1 MNLTTCRTFRPPVR
15 RMLALAQHWH
25 HARSKPY
32 VIPQRNLSVKIAVL
46 AHIRHAIAEPFSGG
60 MEAHCDMLCRGLRAA
75 GHEVDLF
82 AAEGSSDPGLVP
94 ICDAPYDAVLPWRV
108 YRGTRELA
116 AYQRGAFERVL
127 MRIGAGDYDVV
138 HNNSLFPEIIEWC
151 AHAGIP
157 CVTSQHVPPFGSMFD
172 AVQAASGHPNIGAT
186 VTSQDQLSLWEQKGC
201 SELEVVANGI
211 DTQVWLP
218 SAEVGDYFTW
228 VGRIVPNKGLGQ
240 AVRAARQAGARLK
253 VFGPVEDAN
262 YFADE
267 VEPYLTDGIEFHGH
281 KSGDVL
287 RKEVAGARG
296 ALVTPL
302 WDEPFGLVAAEALSC
317 GTPVVGFDR
326 GALAEVVG
334 DCGYLVKSGDVD
346 SLAQAILS
354 VTRIDRAACRRRA
367 LECLSIQAM
376 ILGYEDCYA
385 KVIAGAR
392 LASLPRL
399 AWSSSASST
408 RALLA

>member
-1 MNLTTCRTFRPPVR
+1 M
-15 RMLALAQHWH
+15 
-25 HARSKPY
+25 
-32 VIPQRNLSVKIAVL
+32 KIAVL

-82 AAEGSSDPGLVP
+82 AAHGSSDPGLVP
-94 ICDAPYDAVLPWRV
+94 ICDAPYDEVLPWRV

-116 AYQRGAFERVL
+116 TYQRNAFERVL
-127 MRIGAGDYDVV
+127 MRIGTGEYDVV

-172 AVQAASGHPNIGAT
+172 AVQGGGKHPNIGAT
-186 VTSQDQLSLWEQKGC
+186 VTSHDQLSLWAQKGF
-201 SELEVVANGI
+201 SDLEVVPNGI
-211 DTQVWLP
+211 DTHAWIP
-218 SAEVGDYFTW
+218 SREVGDYFTW
-228 VGRIVPNKGLGQ
+228 VGRIVPNKGLGH
-240 AVRAARQAGARLK
+240 AVRAARKAGIRLK
-253 VFGPVEDAN
+253 VFGPVEDTS

-267 VEPYLTDGIEFHGH
+267 VEPFLANDIEFHGH
-281 KSGDVL
+281 KSGEVL

-326 GALAEVVG
+326 GAIAEVVG
-334 DCGYLVKSGDVD
+334 DCGYLVQSDDVGA
-346 SLAQAILS
+346 LAEAIGQIGQ
-354 VTRIDRAACRRRA
+354 IDRTACRQRA
-367 LECLSIQAM
+367 VQRLSIQAM
-376 ILGYEDCYA
+376 IRRYEECYA

-408 RALLA
+408 SALLA

>member
-1 MNLTTCRTFRPPVR
+1 M
-15 RMLALAQHWH
+15 
-25 HARSKPY
+25 
-32 VIPQRNLSVKIAVL
+32 KIAVL

-82 AAEGSSDPGLVP
+82 AATGSSDPSLVP
-94 ICDAPYDAVLPWRV
+94 ICDAPYDEVLPWRV
-108 YRGTRELA
+108 YRGTCELA

-157 CVTSQHVPPFGSMFD
+157 CVTSQHVPPFGSMFH
-172 AVQAASGHPNIGAT
+172 AVQAASDHPHVAAT
-186 VTSQDQLSLWEQKGC
+186 VTSHDQLSLWKQKGC
-201 SELEVVANGI
+201 SALEVVANGI
-211 DTQVWLP
+211 DTQVWIP
-218 SAEVGDYFTW
+218 SGEVGDYFTW

-240 AVRAARQAGARLK
+240 AVRSSRQAGIRLK
-253 VFGPVEDAN
+253 VFGPVEDAS

-267 VEPYLTDGIEFHGH
+267 VEPYLTGGIEFHGH

-346 SLAQAILS
+346 ALALAILS
-354 VTRIDRAACRRRA
+354 VGRIERAACRRRA
-367 LECLSIQAM
+367 LERLSIQAM
-376 ILGYEDCYA
+376 IRGYEDCYA

-408 RALLA
+408 SALLA

>member
-1 MNLTTCRTFRPPVR
+1 M
-15 RMLALAQHWH
+15 
-25 HARSKPY
+25 
-32 VIPQRNLSVKIAVL
+32 KIAVL

-82 AAEGSSDPGLVP
+82 AADGSSDPGLVP
-94 ICDAPYDAVLPWRV
+94 ICDAPYDEVLPWRV

-116 AYQRGAFERVL
+116 AYQRDAFERVL
-127 MRIGAGDYDVV
+127 ARIGTGEYDVV
-138 HNNSLFPEIIEWC
+138 HNNSLFPEIIVWC

-172 AVQAASGHPNIGAT
+172 AVLTGSQHPNIGAT
-186 VTSQDQLSLWEQKGC
+186 VTSRDQLSIWSQKGFT
-201 SELEVVANGI
+201 ELEVVPNGI
-211 DTQVWLP
+211 DTQAWLP
-218 SAEVGDYFTW
+218 EGQVGDYFTW
-228 VGRIVPNKGLGQ
+228 TGRIVPNKGLGP
-240 AVRAARQAGARLK
+240 AVRAARLADVRLK
-253 VFGPVEDAN
+253 IFGPVEDAS

-267 VEPYLTDGIEFHGH
+267 VEPFLTDGIEFHGH

-287 RKEVAGARG
+287 RKAVAGARG

-317 GTPVVGFDR
+317 GTPVAGFDR
-326 GALAEVVG
+326 GAVAEVVG
-334 DCGYLVKSGDVD
+334 DCGHLVQGGDVEA
-346 SLAQAILS
+346 LAHAMG
-354 VTRIDRAACRRRA
+354 RIGQIEREACRRRA
-367 LECLSIQAM
+367 VRHLSIRAM
-376 ILGYEDCYA
+376 IRGYEKCYA
-385 KVIAGAR
+385 RVIAGAR

-408 RALLA
+408 SALLA

>member
-1 MNLTTCRTFRPPVR
+1 M
-15 RMLALAQHWH
+15 
-25 HARSKPY
+25 
-32 VIPQRNLSVKIAVL
+32 KIAVL

-75 GHEVDLF
+75 GHDVDLF

-94 ICDAPYDAVLPWRV
+94 ICDAPYDEVLPWRV

-116 AYQRGAFERVL
+116 AYQRDAFERVL
-127 MRIGAGDYDVV
+127 TKIGTDEYDVV

-172 AVQAASGHPNIGAT
+172 AVLASSQYPNIGAT
-186 VTSQDQLSLWEQKGC
+186 VTSRDQLSLWSQKGC
-201 SELEVVANGI
+201 EDLEVVPNGI
-211 DTQVWLP
+211 DTQTWLP
-218 SAEVGDYFTW
+218 TGEVGDFFSW

-240 AVRAARQAGARLK
+240 AVKAARLAGVRLK
-253 VFGPVEDAN
+253 IFGPVEDAS

-267 VEPYLTDGIEFHGH
+267 VEPYLTSGIEFHGH

-287 RKEVAGARG
+287 RREVADARG

-334 DCGYLVKSGDVD
+334 DCGHLVQGGDVD
-346 SLAQAILS
+346 ALADAIGHIGQ
-354 VTRIDRAACRRRA
+354 IDRTACRRRA
-367 LECLSIQAM
+367 VQHLSIRAM
-376 ILGYEDCYA
+376 IRGYEECYA
-385 KVIAGAR
+385 EVIAGAR

-399 AWSSSASST
+399 AWSSSASRTS
-408 RALLA
+408 ALLA